1 MARILLTGFGPF
13 GNHETNRTGRL
24 ATMLH
29 GSILDL
35 PDPHAGWRVPERI
48 AQTEVVGLELP
59 VDGSASDIVQEHIG
73 EVDSVL
79 MLGLCATCDTP
90 RLERLAR
97 NRNAFTIP
105 DASGR
110 VAEGIIDPKG
120 SDLTSTAAPHRWPL
134 ETAPVPVQ
142 LSTDA
147 GGYICNEAYYG
158 VLSAQRNDASERR
171 ILFLHVPLEAG
182 LDDVAFQALVEWSL
196 ALLVHPPLVEVAAGL
211 LMDDEGRLL
220 ACRRSTE
227 RSWPGWWEFP
237 GGKIEVGE
245 TPRQALVRE
254 LKEELSIDVND
265 DDLQNFGIEY
275 HRYPEVDVR
284 MHLFIVRS
292 WSGTLACSAHDALR
306 WLDRDRLSEVR
317 WLPADGP
324 ILDRWSSMPHPAGP

>member
-1 MARILLTGFGPF
+1 MPRILLTGFGPF

-59 VDGSASDIVQEHIG
+59 VDGFASDIVQEHIG

-220 ACRRSTE
+220 ACRRSPE

-237 GGKIEVGE
+237 GGKIEFGE

-284 MHLFIVRS
+284 MHLFIVPS
-292 WSGTLACSAHDALR
+292 WSGTLARSAHDALR

>member
-196 ALLVHPPLVEVAAGL
+196 ALLVHPPLVEVV
-211 LMDDEGRLL
+211 
-220 ACRRSTE
+220 C
-227 RSWPGWWEFP
+227 W
-237 GGKIEVGE
+237 I
-245 TPRQALVRE
+245 
-254 LKEELSIDVND
+254 
-265 DDLQNFGIEY
+265 
-275 HRYPEVDVR
+275 
-284 MHLFIVRS
+284 
-292 WSGTLACSAHDALR
+292 AH
-306 WLDRDRLSEVR
+306 
-317 WLPADGP
+317 G
-324 ILDRWSSMPHPAGP
+324 